1 MVDVTAP
8 TAEEKAAV
16 HREVVAEEEE
26 GAAVPMVVEETQIT
40 ITATCLAPIVQEAV
54 AVGTREAFQRQKLP
68 QKTRMPVMVCVMRY
82 VEDGVFPVLCA
93 ILYCGELNSEL
104 AIAMNDCML

>member
-1 MVDVTAP
+1 VVDETVI

-16 HREVVAEEEE
+16 HREVVAEEEEEE

-40 ITATCLAPIVQEAV
+40 ITATATCLAPIVQEAV
-54 AVGTREAFQRQKLP
+54 VVGIREAFQGLKLP

-82 VEDGVFPVLCA
+82 VEDGVFPALCCSA
-93 ILYCGELNSEL
+93 
-104 AIAMNDCML
+104 AK